1 MLNYVNIVKRCLC
14 YHLADGTMFDG
25 QVLRTAFEKAIDPLQ
40 YHKSGAFLF
49 LAPSLLI
56 NVGEI
61 KILNGD
67 HIIFENDDVLYFP
80 KKAYDK
86 VREAWLNYSRIMEN

>member
-1 MLNYVNIVKRCLC
+1 
-14 YHLADGTMFDG
+14 MFDG
-25 QVLRTAFEKAIDPLQ
+25 QVLRTAFEKAIDPLPN
-40 YHKSGAFLF
+40 HKSKAFLF

-61 KILNGD
+61 KILNSD

-80 KKAYDK
+80 KKSYDK
-86 VREAWLNYSRIMEN
+86 VREAWLKYSRIMEN